1 MAVVGWLVVAVV
13 AWHTTSW
20 SDSPSAGLTSRAD
33 TPQVLPLLT
42 YRYVH
47 LTRQS
52 VSEFARPDE
61 EIVKMKEGRI
71 LG

>member
-1 MAVVGWLVVAVV
+1 MVAGLVVAV
-13 AWHTTSW
+13 AWHTTATSW

-47 LTRQS
+47 LTHQS